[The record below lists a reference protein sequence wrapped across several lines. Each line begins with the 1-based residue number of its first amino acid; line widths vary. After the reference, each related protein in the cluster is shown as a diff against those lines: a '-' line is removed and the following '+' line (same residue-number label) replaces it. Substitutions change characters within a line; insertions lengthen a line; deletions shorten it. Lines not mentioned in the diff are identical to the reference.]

1 MKTQQPTGVRASKL
15 AFLIPT
21 ALGGLMLA
29 AATVFEY
36 THSGQTAN
44 FSGFPLGAI
53 VCLFT
58 ASLAYSKY
66 LSVTRSDLKD

>member
-1 MKTQQPTGVRASKL
+1 
-15 AFLIPT
+15 
-21 ALGGLMLA
+21 MLA

-36 THSGQTAN
+36 THSGQTAA

-58 ASLAYSKY
+58 ASLAYAKH
-66 LSVTRSDLKD
+66 LSLTSSNAKD